1 MVRPI
6 AGTLAREYQENGRK
20 MITRQVVATR
30 TFRSVLDEYMS
41 VGIGIDFMTV
51 SDSFFFLSRI

>member
-20 MITRQVVATR
+20 MITRQVV

-41 VGIGIDFMTV
+41 VGIRIDFMTV

>member
-6 AGTLAREYQENGRK
+6 AGTLAREYQENGGK
-20 MITRQVVATR
+20 MITRQVG